1 MYIIFNVLSLLA
13 GCYILYYHDMFVIFI
28 LGQKVDI
35 WFLIVPLFLS
45 FFLIFVR
52 DFFVKK
58 FGVFGNIFILSLN
71 VLISFFI
78 GGLAFKVA
86 ASYMVFREKIINNF
100 FFVLKR
106 IKWSEEEYLER
117 ARFLLWNREGTEG
130 LNLNQLYNELKPKTM
145 EEWDLQL
152 EILVKKIRDDLLDKK
167 LKLLEAKLHNV
178 ENQVF
183 LLNNKPVVEKGT
195 FDTFLYDYVLDPKI
209 WVVVGL
215 IGFGYAVY
223 SGMFNSKISTNLSDV
238 DSKINDTLAKE
249 SDKIPVSE
257 TIPVPEKGVLSL
269 DVRMDILESEYDKL
283 VKSIDNL
290 KVLTDQNSSSLVFSK
305 MRFNVID
312 LKFSLLAIGLV
323 DLFAG
328 SELSAETKMKTISSL
343 MKFFEDKNH
352 PKFAIRAEKYIKMF
366 KAEAEGNRGGKGKV
380 DAMDPD

>member
-1 MYIIFNVLSLLA
+1 MNIIFNVLSLLA
-13 GCYILYYHDMFVIFI
+13 GCYILLYHDIFVIFI

-58 FGVFGNIFILSLN
+58 FGVFGNIFILFLN

-106 IKWSEEEYLER
+106 IKWSEEEYIER
-117 ARFLLWNREGTEG
+117 ARFLLWNRDGTEG

-152 EILVKKIRDDLLDKK
+152 EILVKRIRDDLLDKK

-178 ENQVF
+178 ENQF
-183 LLNNKPVVEKGT
+183 LLLNNKPVVEKGL

-223 SGMFNSKISTNLSDV
+223 SGMFISKISRNLSDV
-238 DSKINDTLAKE
+238 DSKINDTLVKE
-249 SDKIPVSE
+249 SDKILVSE
-257 TIPVPEKGVLSL
+257 TIPVSEKGVLSL

-290 KVLTDQNSSSLVFSK
+290 NVLTEQNPIDPLFLK
-305 MRFNVID
+305 MRLNVID

-328 SELSAETKMKTISSL
+328 SDFSAEIKLKSISSL
-343 MKFFEDKNH
+343 LKFFEDKNH
-352 PKFAIRAEKYIKMF
+352 PKFGIKAEKYIKMF
-366 KAEAEGNRGGKGKV
+366 TKAVEVSREGKGKGNS
-380 DAMDPD
+380 MDQD